1 MDNPDDSAPAPLT
14 HLQRR
19 LIDAAADLMEGNADS
34 PEFMHSVLCHVG
46 MPRSQTA
53 ARTFERSSGSASIMI
68 EAGKLWKRKQ
78 WHDQPLPYGAKPRL
92 VLMHLCSEAV
102 RTGSPDIEVGRS
114 AREFLTRLGL
124 DNSGH
129 EYARFRAQMEALA
142 ACRMILGFSSE
153 NRDVTISTNP
163 ISRFEAWT
171 QHDSKSLGL
180 WPGMMTLSGE
190 FHTTLLEHAVP
201 LAPLAIHA
209 LQKSALALDVYT
221 WLAHRLCRISK
232 DDGVKLYW
240 KTLRGQ
246 FGQEYKDPRDF
257 KHEFKAALVKV
268 CAVYPDACVR
278 EEVGGLRLFPSP
290 PPIPKTQ
297 VVVHQLADAKR

>member
-1 MDNPDDSAPAPLT
+1 MDNPDDSAPVPLT

-46 MPRSQTA
+46 MPRSQTD

-114 AREFLTRLGL
+114 ARDFLTRLGL
-124 DNSGH
+124 DNGGH

-190 FHTTLLEHAVP
+190 FHSTLLEHAVP

-221 WLAHRLCRISK
+221 WLAHRLCRIRK

-240 KTLRGQ
+240 KNLRGQ

-268 CAVYPDACVR
+268 CAVYPDARVR
-278 EEVGGLRLFPSP
+278 EEVGGLRLFSSP
-290 PPIPKTQ
+290 PPVPKTQ
-297 VVVHQLADAKR
+297 VTVHHLANAK

>member
-1 MDNPDDSAPAPLT
+1 MDNPDDSTPVPLT
-14 HLQRR
+14 RLQRR
-19 LIDAAADLMEGNADS
+19 LIEAAADLMEGNADS

-46 MPRSQTA
+46 MPRSQTD

-114 AREFLTRLGL
+114 ARDFLTRLGL
-124 DNSGH
+124 DNGGH

-153 NRDVTISTNP
+153 SRDVTISTNP

-190 FHTTLLEHAVP
+190 FHSTLLEHAVP

-221 WLAHRLCRISK
+221 WLAHRLCRIRK

-240 KTLRGQ
+240 KNLRGQ
-246 FGQEYKDPRDF
+246 FGQEYRDPRDF
-257 KHEFKAALVKV
+257 KHEFKAALLKV
-268 CAVYPDACVR
+268 CAVYPDARVR
-278 EEVGGLRLFPSP
+278 EEVGGLRLFSSP

-297 VVVHQLADAKR
+297 VVVHQLAGTKQ